1 MTSADSFKRAFDS
14 FVGIVGNRLQ
24 NFQLHLI
31 VMFVK
36 IMIAVVD
43 PFVRRIRSNLF
54 KIQSF
59 HFIKF

>member
-14 FVGIVGNRLQ
+14 FVGFVGNRLQ

-36 IMIAVVD
+36 IIIAVVD